1 MKNRI
6 ICIKYITHCWC
17 TVLSCN
23 PILLVSRL
31 HIMYGGM
38 GVTQRRADTIYAQ
51 LKIILVNI
59 IFRLLLYTID
69 IVAIFSQEQ

>member
-38 GVTQRRADTIYAQ
+38 GVTQRKGGHDLRAAKNNFSEHYFQTI
-51 LKIILVNI
+51 
-59 IFRLLLYTID
+59 TIHY
-69 IVAIFSQEQ
+69 